1 MKFSIC
7 VLLYGD
13 HLSLAERCLSSISG
27 TPGFADNVADVRLG
41 LHNLSA
47 RSRNY
52 TMCWSRELAAQGKR
66 VIHYAPWGNVYK
78 YPTMRRMVHDRE
90 NPVADYVM
98 WFDDDSYLTQEPDF
112 WDRVKAVMVNS
123 DMIGQPW
130 LLAMQGDQKKWI
142 TAQPWF
148 NPELGLPKS
157 GKFSFCQGGWWT
169 IRATCLRE
177 LNWPVPE
184 LCHCG
189 GDSMLG
195 EAVRQKGYSVNKFD
209 YGVRI
214 NADESG
220 SHSSA
225 SRRGHTERVV
235 GSRFSGEPLSR
246 EHQNFK
252 TEVFTFEGDKVDQRL
267 I

>member
-1 MKFSIC
+1 
-7 VLLYGD
+7 
-13 HLSLAERCLSSISG
+13 
-27 TPGFADNVADVRLG
+27 
-41 LHNLSA
+41 
-47 RSRNY
+47 
-52 TMCWSRELAAQGKR
+52 
-66 VIHYAPWGNVYK
+66 
-78 YPTMRRMVHDRE
+78 MVHDRE

-130 LLAMQGDQKKWI
+130 VLAMQGDQKKWI

>member
-41 LHNLSA
+41 LHALGSY
-47 RSRNY
+47 SRHFV
-52 TMCWSRELAAQGKR
+52 MRWSRELAAQGTQ
-66 VIHYAPWGNVYK
+66 VLHYVPRNNIYK

-90 NPVADYVM
+90 NPVSDYVM
-98 WFDDDSYLTQEPDF
+98 WFDDDSYLTQETDF
-112 WDRVKAVMVNS
+112 WERVKAVMVNAN
-123 DMIGQPW
+123 MVGQKW
-130 LLAMQGDQKKWI
+130 TLRMQGNQKKWI
-142 TAQPWF
+142 KSQPWF

-169 IRATCLRE
+169 IRSDDLRE

-195 EAVRQKGYSVNKFD
+195 EAVRQKGYSINKFD

-225 SRRGHTERVV
+225 SRRGHSERVI
-235 GSRFSGEPLSR
+235 GSQFNGEPLSR
-246 EHQNFK
+246 EHQNFE
-252 TEVFTFEGDKVDQRL
+252 TDVFTFEGDKVNPRV